1 MIRTL
6 ALRVLR
12 EILSKQPWRFKNYAE
27 LTIMKA
33 LESHKDPHKEVRLST
48 PTLICSLRSWFY
60 HKALS
65 DHEAVVRNTPLFYLW
80 IIKAGKKLCD
90 YHLVMLYIHISLL
103 FCRWFEQLRRRQ
115 PCWRCPSVQT
125 SVSRCCVPL
134 SSQLITQSTWPP
146 SRCRPK
152 WWRGF
157 PAKAWL
163 ACCPRLYQDWYR

>member
-65 DHEAVVRNTPLFYLW
+65 DHEAVVQNTPFFIYGSSKLEKSFV
-80 IIKAGKKLCD
+80 IITWSCCIFIFLCFSVGGSSSWGD
-90 YHLVMLYIHISLL
+90 SSHVGVVHQSRPVYQGVVSHYPVSWLPNQPGRHQDADQSSG
-103 FCRWFEQLRRRQ
+103 EDSPRR
-115 PCWRCPSVQT
+115 P
-125 SVSRCCVPL
+125 
-134 SSQLITQSTWPP
+134 
-146 SRCRPK
+146 
-152 WWRGF
+152 
-157 PAKAWL
+157 
-163 ACCPRLYQDWYR
+163 D